1 LLKRVVC
8 YHVLGH
14 PWVQFGGLAPDKP
27 LDSAVLSR
35 MKQFSA
41 MNKLKK
47 MALRVSRLGAFV
59 LDLSYHPLALVL
71 MRPVNTCCMA
81 IWLMQDALEIHAKT
95 KGNIYWHPSKCMVE
109 PNVFLPKNPAKPGR
123 LC

>member
-1 LLKRVVC
+1 
-8 YHVLGH
+8 
-14 PWVQFGGLAPDKP
+14 LAPDKP

-47 MALRVSRLGAFV
+47 MALRVSRLVLKELFHTPLFCALV
-59 LDLSYHPLALVL
+59 LDLSYHRLALVL

-81 IWLMQDALEIHAKT
+81 IWLMQDALQIHAKQ
-95 KGNIYWHPSKCMVE
+95 KEILNGNPSKCMVE
-109 PNVFLPKNPAKPGR
+109 LNAVPAEESSQTRP
-123 LC
+123 LCPDI